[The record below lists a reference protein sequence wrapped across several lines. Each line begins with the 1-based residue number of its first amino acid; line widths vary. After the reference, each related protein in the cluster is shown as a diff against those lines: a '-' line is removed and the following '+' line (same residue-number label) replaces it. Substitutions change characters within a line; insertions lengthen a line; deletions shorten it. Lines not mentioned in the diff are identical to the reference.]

1 MKKEKNLSAPAETV
15 PCVAE
20 SQGDTAATER
30 IFNLDDRRDL
40 TALVAKHQVTKLFG
54 DEEEIKLS
62 IAVTAGLVAAT
73 KELLPAAEFA
83 ALLQLWEIDEFS
95 LAEYLS
101 VANGPEEQE

>member
-1 MKKEKNLSAPAETV
+1 M
-15 PCVAE
+15 
-20 SQGDTAATER
+20 
-30 IFNLDDRRDL
+30 
-40 TALVAKHQVTKLFG
+40 
-54 DEEEIKLS
+54 
-62 IAVTAGLVAAT
+62 TAGLVAAT